1 MALKAGLYKK
11 EKLCSEVAIA
21 RLFSHDGNSA
31 SALAYPL
38 RAIWR
43 HNPGRRSDAP
53 VQFLISVPKK
63 RLHHAVDRVKIRR
76 RVREAYRLN
85 KHLLTL
91 PEGARYDLA
100 FLYLDNS
107 QQPYQRIE
115 KAVCRLLESLS
126 NACQSTQPAQ

>member
-21 RLFSHDGNSA
+21 QLFSHDGHSE

-43 HNPGRRSDAP
+43 ANPGRKSDAP

-63 RLHHAVDRVKIRR
+63 RLRHAVDRVKMRR

-85 KHLLTL
+85 KHLYPL
-91 PEGARYDLA
+91 PDGMRYDLA

-107 QQPYQRIE
+107 LQPYRRIE

-126 NACQSTQPAQ
+126 NACQPSETAE

>member
-1 MALKAGLYKK
+1 M
-11 EKLCSEVAIA
+11 CSEVAIA
-21 RLFSHDGNSA
+21 RLFCHDGISA

-43 HNPGRRSDAP
+43 PNPGRHSDAP

-63 RLHHAVDRVKIRR
+63 RLHHAVDRVKMRR

-85 KHLLTL
+85 KHLFPL
-91 PEGARYDLA
+91 PDGMRYDLA

-107 QQPYQRIE
+107 LQPYRNIE
-115 KAVCRLLESLS
+115 KAVRRLLESLS
-126 NACQSTQPAQ
+126 NACKSAETAQ